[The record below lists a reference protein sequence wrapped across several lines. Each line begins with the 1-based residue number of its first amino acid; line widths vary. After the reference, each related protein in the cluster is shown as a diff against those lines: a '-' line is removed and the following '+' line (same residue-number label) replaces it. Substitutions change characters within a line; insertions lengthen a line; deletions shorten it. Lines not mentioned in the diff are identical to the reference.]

1 MRSRALSTSGAD
13 PDRAAPHLTPLSRPE
28 WALWA
33 LVGLRS
39 AGFPVSGV
47 LRLATA
53 DGPALAAEAHAIA
66 GDGRFQEAL
75 LWQNRDAFHTGVAP
89 LLAKPPGSAP
99 RNSRYR
105 RAEELV
111 ASYWQ
116 RYCTKNDTTG
126 FVGPTAWA
134 RWGREPGVQVR
145 VGPALLAGCRARFEV
160 WAIEALARAI
170 AREPGC
176 APWLRP
182 RRMPFVHVEGATL
195 LQPNRPPEALPPAQ
209 AALLAACDGRRTAR
223 DLAAARPDASE
234 ADVYALLEELRG
246 RRLIS
251 WAPDVPVQTHPER
264 HLRALLQGIGEPA
277 LREDAL
283 ARLDR
288 LEAGLEEVRASAGD
302 ARRLDGALGRLNDA
316 FTSVTGAAPTRSP
329 GAVHR
334 GRTLAYHECLRDVE
348 VAVGPDVLRA
358 LDEPLGL
365 LLTAARWVTYELAAR
380 CRRALDEVFAGLAGR
395 KGAPAVDFPTFW
407 FAALPRLRDPGLG
420 LAVRRELQRRWA
432 AVLAVAPD
440 AKEVVYRSEEIA
452 AAVEEAFAAP
462 GPGWPGARYHTPDL
476 MIDAPSAEAVGRGDY
491 RLVLGELHV
500 AINALRHAS
509 FVDMHPAPGELFA
522 ALQSDVPEAR
532 VVPVPPRSGAWGT
545 SRGHQGLVSPRD
557 WRISFLHDPGG
568 HPEDRS
574 LPMGSLLVE
583 RGAADGLVVRA
594 RDRDLRLDAVEVF
607 ADALTD
613 VAYDQFEILA
623 PAPHL
628 PRVAFDRLV
637 VCRERWCFRG
647 PDLAFARERDEAAR
661 FAAARRWR
669 DASGLPRFAF
679 ARMPGEKAI
688 YVDFDSLPY
697 VNLLARA
704 ARRVPGDGLVE
715 LTEML
720 PDHGGCWLAD
730 AAGDRYTSELRTI
743 AVDRGAVAK

>member
-1 MRSRALSTSGAD
+1 MRSRASSTSGAD

-28 WALWA
+28 WALWT

-53 DGPALAAEAHAIA
+53 DGPALAAEVHGTAR
-66 GDGRFQEAL
+66 DGRFQEAL

-89 LLAKPPGSAP
+89 LLAKPPGSTP

-126 FVGPTAWA
+126 FAGPTAWA
-134 RWGREPGVQVR
+134 RWGREPGVRVR
-145 VGPALLAGCRARFEV
+145 LGPALLAGCRARFEV

-176 APWLRP
+176 EPWLRP
-182 RRMPFVHVEGATL
+182 RRMPFVHVAGGTL

-223 DLAAARPDASE
+223 HLAADMPLGE
-234 ADVYALLEELRG
+234 AEVYELLAELRG

-251 WAPDVPVQTHPER
+251 WGLDVPVQVHPER
-264 HLRALLQGIGEPA
+264 HLRALLEGIGAPE
-277 LREDAL
+277 LRDDAL
-283 ARLDR
+283 GRLDR
-288 LEAGLEEVRASAGD
+288 LEACLDEVRASAGD
-302 ARRLDGALGRLNDA
+302 ARRLDEALGRLNAD
-316 FTSVTGAAPTRSP
+316 FTAVTGAAPTRSP

-334 GRTLAYHECLRDVE
+334 GRTLAYHECLRDVD
-348 VAVGPDVLRA
+348 VAFGPDVLRA

-365 LLTAARWVTYELAAR
+365 LLTAARWLTHELAAR
-380 CRRALDEVFAGLAGR
+380 CRRALDEVFDAVAGR
-395 KGAPAVDFPTFW
+395 TGAAAVDFPTFW
-407 FAALPRLRDPGLG
+407 FAALPRLRGPELGLG
-420 LAVRRELQRRWA
+420 VRRELQRRWA
-432 AVLAVAPD
+432 AVLAPLPD
-440 AKEVVYRSEEIA
+440 TSEVVYRSADIA
-452 AAVEEAFAAP
+452 DAVREAFAAP

-476 MIDAPSAEAVGRGDY
+476 MIAAPGAEAVGRGDF

-522 ALQSDVPEAR
+522 ALESDIPEAR

-545 SRGHQGLVSPRD
+545 SRGHQGLVSARD

-583 RGAADGLVVRA
+583 RDATGGLVVRA
-594 RDRDLRLDAVEVF
+594 RDRDLRLGVVEVF

-628 PRVAFDRLV
+628 PRIAFDRLV
-637 VCRERWCFRG
+637 VCRERWCFRA
-647 PDLAFARERDEAAR
+647 PDVAFASERDEAAR
-661 FAAARRWR
+661 FEAARRWR
-669 DASGLPRFAF
+669 RSRGLPRFAF
-679 ARMPGEKAI
+679 ARTPGEKAV

-704 ARRVPGDGLVE
+704 VRRVPQDGRVE

-720 PDHGGCWLAD
+720 PDHAGCWLAD
-730 AAGDRYTSELRTI
+730 TSGSRYTSELRTI
-743 AVDRGAVAK
+743 AVDRGAVAT